1 VANGRRVLIAPERE
15 ERLLLLG
22 QPVAASPNSPSR
34 PSLPTSTEVCQ
45 FGPPLGIGR
54 TGITTALRRGYIE
67 LYPCGSESEALLLEG
82 RLIAELDPV
91 LNVKR
96 T

>member
-1 VANGRRVLIAPERE
+1 
-15 ERLLLLG
+15 
-22 QPVAASPNSPSR
+22 
-34 PSLPTSTEVCQ
+34 
-45 FGPPLGIGR
+45 LGIGR